1 MFSMARI
8 YFVLALFAI
17 TLLVTSVVLGLRGGD
32 VNTVSREYRQALAT
46 LQDLTRQKEMDDP
59 VEVQLAEA
67 RSAFDRTRERYQ
79 PIRTGQTSHFLVG
92 LLAALVAVL
101 INSISLTYFIGTS
114 RWCRE
119 VVETY
124 SLDPRL
130 IERSMMIKRRNV
142 PWALSGILLVLAV
155 IALGGASDPGANTSN
170 PADWVVPH
178 RLLAI
183 GATCW
188 IGWAFLQQV
197 GLVGRHTELIEEILG
212 LVEEIREGKG
222 SEPAGSD

>member
-1 MFSMARI
+1 MCIR
-8 YFVLALFAI
+8 
-17 TLLVTSVVLGLRGGD
+17 
-32 VNTVSREYRQALAT
+32 
-46 LQDLTRQKEMDDP
+46 
-59 VEVQLAEA
+59 
-67 RSAFDRTRERYQ
+67 DR
-79 PIRTGQTSHFLVG
+79 
-92 LLAALVAVL
+92 

-124 SLDPRL
+124 SLDPGL

-170 PADWVVPH
+170 SADWVVLH
-178 RLLAI
+178 RLVAI

>member
-1 MFSMARI
+1 MIRAAKLDSDLYEEVEHDQRATGQ
-8 YFVLALFAI
+8 AAI
-17 TLLVTSVVLGLRGGD
+17 VVVGTSIAAAIG
-32 VNTVSREYRQALAT
+32 
-46 LQDLTRQKEMDDP
+46 
-59 VEVQLAEA
+59 
-67 RSAFDRTRERYQ
+67 SAFTGDLAYIIIL
-79 PIRTGQTSHFLVG
+79 PI
-92 LLAALVAVL
+92 AALVGWAAFAW
-101 INSISLTYFIGTS
+101 LTYFIGTS

-130 IERSMMIKRRNV
+130 IERSTMIKRQNV
-142 PWALSGILLVLAV
+142 PWALSGILLVLAM
-155 IALGGASDPGANTSN
+155 IALGGASDPGANISN
-170 PADWVVPH
+170 SADWVVPH

-212 LVEEIREGKG
+212 LVEEMREGKG